1 MAFQVAGTDS
11 TPGFSH
17 GPDEDEYRVA
27 EPRWRVSGATGS
39 RSLPAAG
46 WIQLIRRLQEQ
57 NEIALPG

>member
-11 TPGFSH
+11 TPGFRH
-17 GPDEDEYRVA
+17 GPDEEEYRVA
-27 EPRWRVSGATGS
+27 EPRWRVSGAAGR

-57 NEIALPG
+57 NEIALPR